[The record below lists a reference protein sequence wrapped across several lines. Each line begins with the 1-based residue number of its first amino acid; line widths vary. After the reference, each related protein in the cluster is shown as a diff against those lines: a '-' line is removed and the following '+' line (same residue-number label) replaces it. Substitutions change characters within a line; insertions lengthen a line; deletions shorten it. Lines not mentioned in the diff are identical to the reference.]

1 MEKHFDQELDAL
13 KSEILK
19 MGALVEN
26 SIAESVESL
35 KQLSEERARKVIA
48 HDKMVDQM
56 ENAIDEM
63 CVDLLALYQPM
74 ATDLRFITMVLEITT
89 DLERIADLGVD
100 IAQRVLELTGKP
112 LLKPLVDIPKLAQL
126 AQRMT
131 KEALDAFVR
140 KDAEM
145 AKRVILLDNEADK
158 LRNFVQ
164 KELLEDYMMKD
175 PTTAPRALPL
185 LLVARHLE
193 RICDHATNIAEDV
206 IYMIEARVVKHHP
219 ELLQDK

>member
-74 ATDLRFITMVLEITT
+74 AADLRFITMVLEITT